1 MGSYVIYASIDG
13 EEARA
18 VETFKAADY
27 KGSDKAAYMDAR
39 KSLTNKLSRIK
50 EDSRCSNIQTCN
62 ICAFEYDREEDDGRK
77 RHVRI
82 YIGRTLAD

>member
-1 MGSYVIYASIDG
+1 MDSYVIYASIDG

-50 EDSRCSNIQTCN
+50 EDPRCSNIQSC

-82 YIGRTLAD
+82 YIGGALAD